1 MAHRKPKV
9 TAGGQGG
16 VNLYSPAVLYR
27 PATNALLERHELC
40 VPDTT
45 AEMLANTIRKST
57 LLGPRRARK
66 GDSDPTPRERLRQ
79 ARQAAQRLLSYAT
92 ERVSHSTSI
101 ATQWKKLHD
110 AINHPTMF
118 VWIPV
123 SVSNIPQLLKKL
135 SPLLD
140 VKVAGAAK
148 PLLQT
153 VTAEL
158 TALVHFVAENEKQR
172 GSTTGRPKDWP
183 GTVIRGGCIAW
194 HRSGRDAEF
203 AAQKG
208 TSGQRQRA
216 RAEAL
221 GNFIRDLLA
230 MCGITLGD
238 DALRTAVSSAWSD
251 VRRLLATPVV
261 GQPSQDAPKLGVA
274 KTGDFP
280 HS

>member
-1 MAHRKPKV
+1 MARRKPKI
-9 TAGGQGG
+9 TAGQREA
-16 VNLYSPAVLYR
+16 NPYSPSVLYR
-27 PATNALLERHELC
+27 PITNALLEKHMLC

-45 AEMLANTIRKST
+45 VEMLANTVRKSVV
-57 LLGPRRARK
+57 LGPRRAPK
-66 GDSDPTPRERLRQ
+66 GDSDPTPRERLRR

-101 ATQWKKLHD
+101 ATQCKKLRD

-118 VWIPV
+118 VWVPV
-123 SVSNIPQLLKKL
+123 SVSNIPELLEKL

-140 VKVAGAAK
+140 AKVAAAAAK
-148 PLLQT
+148 PILQA
-153 VTAEL
+153 VTGEL
-158 TALVHFVAENEKQR
+158 TALVHFVAENEKQQ

-183 GTVIRGGCIAW
+183 GTVIRGACIAW
-194 HRSGRDAEF
+194 LRSGRDAEF

-216 RAEAL
+216 RADAL

-230 MCGITLGD
+230 TCGITLGD

-251 VRRLLATPVV
+251 V
-261 GQPSQDAPKLGVA
+261 A

-280 HS
+280 HR